1 MDAALQAQPIETLLL
16 WRDEAVRGRH
26 DILSG
31 KKAYQ
36 VANGGQM
43 RTFNHNNIDALNA
56 YIAELQDAITC
67 RESGRSTGGP
77 IHYGM
82 GFPISGRGGFRW

>member
-1 MDAALQAQPIETLLL
+1 MDAALHAQSLDTLIV

-26 DILSG
+26 EILSG

-43 RTFNHNNIDALNA
+43 RTFNHNNIDQLNV
-56 YIAELQDAITC
+56 YITELQDAITFK
-67 RESGRSTGGP
+67 ESGRSVGGP
-77 IHYGM
+77 VHYGM
-82 GFPISGRGGFRW
+82 GFPITPRGGFRW